1 MTEIKKNYSKGEDIA
16 NSITHFLGAGLSIA
30 AIALLAYRA
39 AKYGSAKHVVAFVI
53 FGVSLLLL
61 YTMSAVY
68 HMIPEGT
75 KARKIFK
82 ILDHSAIYV
91 LISGSYTPYLL
102 TIIQGAAAWVLFGI
116 QWGLTTIGIIFKVKF
131 AGRFKLLSTIVY
143 LIMGWMIVLVF
154 NNLKTNLSPIALKLL
169 IASGITYSA
178 GTIFYMMKKVKYTH
192 AIWHLFVMGGS
203 VLNFLS
209 VFYSVN

>member
-1 MTEIKKNYSKGEDIA
+1 MSEKNYSKGEDIA

-30 AIALLAYRA
+30 AIILLAYRA
-39 AKYGSAKHVVAFVI
+39 VKFGNTKHLIGFVV

-68 HMIPEGT
+68 HMVPQGT

-102 TIIQGAAAWVLFGI
+102 TIIQGAAAWVIFSI
-116 QWGLTTIGIIFKVKF
+116 QWSLTTLGILFKIKF
-131 AGRFKLLSTIVY
+131 AGKFKLFSTIIY

-154 NNLKTNLSPIALKLL
+154 KNLKMNLSPLALNFL
-169 IASGITYSA
+169 IASGITYSI

-192 AIWHLFVMGGS
+192 AIWHLFVLGGS
-203 VLNFLS
+203 TLNFLS
-209 VFYSVN
+209 VFYSIS

>member
-1 MTEIKKNYSKGEDIA
+1 MKKSSDTYSKGEDIA
-16 NSITHFLGAGLSIA
+16 NSVTHFLGAALSLV
-30 AIALLAYRA
+30 AIGVLAY
-39 AKYGSAKHVVAFVI
+39 KGLKLGSIKHIVGYSI

-61 YTMSAVY
+61 YTMSGIY
-68 HMIPEGT
+68 HILPEGS

-82 ILDHSAIYV
+82 ILDHSAIYI

-102 TIIQGAAAWVLFGI
+102 TVIQGAAAWIIFGI
-116 QWGLTTIGIIFKVKF
+116 QWGLTTLGILFKVKF
-131 AGRFKLLSTIVY
+131 AGRFKLFSTIVY
-143 LIMGWMIVLVF
+143 LVMGWMVVVVF
-154 NNLKTNLSPIALKLL
+154 KNLKINLPPLALNLL
-169 IASGITYSA
+169 IASGITYSV

-203 VLNFLS
+203 ILNFLS

>member
-1 MTEIKKNYSKGEDIA
+1 MNIKYSKGEDLA

-30 AIALLAYRA
+30 AIAILAYRA
-39 AKYGSAKHVVAFVI
+39 TKLGNAKHVVSFVI

-68 HMIPEGT
+68 HLLPQDS
-75 KARKIFK
+75 KARKVFK

-102 TIIQGAAAWVLFGI
+102 TIIQGISAWVIFGI
-116 QWGLTTIGIIFKVKF
+116 QWGLTTAGILFKIKF
-131 AGRFKLLSTIVY
+131 AGRFKLFSTIIY
-143 LIMGWMIVLVF
+143 LIMGWMIVFVF
-154 NNLKTNLSPIALKLL
+154 KNLKTNLPPLPLNLL
-169 IASGITYSA
+169 IASGITYSV
-178 GTIFYMMKKVKYTH
+178 GTIFYMMKKVPYTH

-203 VLNFLS
+203 ILNFLS
-209 VFYSVN
+209 VFYSVS

>member
-1 MTEIKKNYSKGEDIA
+1 MAEKSYSKGEDIA

-30 AIALLAYRA
+30 AIVLLAYRA
-39 AKYGSAKHVVAFVI
+39 AKYGSTKHMIGFVI

-75 KARKIFK
+75 KARKVFK

-102 TIIQGAAAWVLFGI
+102 TIIQGAAAWIIFAV
-116 QWGLTTIGIIFKVKF
+116 QWGLTTMGIIFKIKF
-131 AGRFKLLSTIVY
+131 AGRFKLLSTIIY
-143 LIMGWMIVLVF
+143 LVMGWMIVLVF
-154 NNLKTNLSPIALKLL
+154 KNLKMNLSPMALNLL
-169 IASGITYSA
+169 IASGITYSI

-192 AIWHLFVMGGS
+192 AIWHLFVLGGS